1 MSRPGQVLYKWIHLL
16 IGVFKMN
23 VNFDSIWHI
32 IGLLGTV
39 GSLIFYTARTL
50 GKTMEQIERLQEA
63 LALLQQNL
71 ENQSKSCK
79 EGRVELW
86 TEVNKMRERL
96 AKVETLQEHQA
107 ALSINQK

>member
-1 MSRPGQVLYKWIHLL
+1 
-16 IGVFKMN
+16 MN

-39 GSLIFYTARTL
+39 GSLIFYAARTL

-63 LALLQQNL
+63 MSLLQQNL
-71 ENQSKSCK
+71 ESQSLSCK
-79 EGRVELW
+79 EGRIELW

-96 AKVETLQEHQA
+96 AKVETMQDHQVQVSLQ
-107 ALSINQK
+107 QK